1 MATFSYTSTGSIL
14 SSHTEVD
21 IINEG
26 RFMNQYGSNV
36 ISPSFSTCLVY
47 FDLIIGYLEVIYGG
61 TITYV
66 VGDPYVVTGNGTYRD
81 VVFTWSG
88 ITIDPSTTSQG
99 TPLGISLKDEDSQ
112 VFLWNWS
119 EATSTTTTCPTCL
132 ELTKSACQTSYTF
145 VAGLT
150 ASTDYWV
157 VIDNNRNKRYV
168 QQVTTD
174 GSGDFVIDATAPE
187 FPEGF
192 FIPEQFTYTLKV
204 YTTADLTTE
213 AEITYNNTIYN
224 CITLSFIYT
233 VTTTGSI
240 GAGVDLWVDD
250 SLNFVID
257 DTFNT
262 ISVG

>member
-1 MATFSYTSTGSIL
+1 MATYTGQITVPNTETWAINGAYFYFRELSYGGGSVL
-14 SSHTEVD
+14 GNSLAEYLD
-21 IINEG
+21 N
-26 RFMNQYGSNV
+26 
-36 ISPSFSTCLVY
+36 LA
-47 FDLIIGYLEVIYGG
+47 LIIPFTYALTVGESSTLIEYTFENFSDNGEGAPIMI
-61 TITYV
+61 TITA
-66 VGDPYVVTGNGTYRD
+66 DSNAPYSASFNT
-81 VVFTWSG
+81 S
-88 ITIDPSTTSQG
+88 ST
-99 TPLGISLKDEDSQ
+99 
-112 VFLWNWS
+112 
-119 EATSTTTTCPTCL
+119 TTTTCPTCL
-132 ELTKSACQTSYTF
+132 SLTKSACQDSYTF

-157 VIDNNRNKRYV
+157 VIENNRNKRYI

-204 YTTADLTTE
+204 YTTAELTTE
-213 AEITYNNTIYN
+213 AEITYNNTVYN

-233 VTTTGSI
+233 VTTTASI
-240 GAGVDLWVDD
+240 GGGVDLWVDD

>member
-1 MATFSYTSTGSIL
+1 MATYTGQITVPNSDTWQIGGAGYYLFFQSAANIGSIA
-14 SSHTEVD
+14 SSTD
-21 IINEG
+21 LND
-26 RFMNQYGSNV
+26 Y
-36 ISPSFSTCLVY
+36 ISQVAVAIG
-47 FDLIIGYLEVIYGG
+47 FDY
-61 TITYV
+61 TIT
-66 VGDPYVVTGNGTYRD
+66 VGSTDTIIDITWNFTDTGVGNP
-81 VVFTWSG
+81 SAIA
-88 ITIDPSTTSQG
+88 ITSDQSSIYST
-99 TPLGISLKDEDSQ
+99 SLT
-112 VFLWNWS
+112 
-119 EATSTTTTCPTCL
+119 TSTTTTCPTCL
-132 ELTKSACQTSYTF
+132 ELTKAACQSSYTF

-204 YTTADLTTE
+204 YTTAELTTE

-224 CITLSFIYT
+224 CITLSFMYS
-233 VTTTGSI
+233 VTTTSSM
-240 GAGVDLWVDD
+240 AGVDLWVDD